1 VPNPQ
6 LPKNRNN
13 TNRIRQIALILLVLL
28 VLAQIG
34 PFADGLSVQAEVTPM
49 DRTGRITVSAAYI
62 RTGPSTTYSRVAK
75 LLTDHP
81 VHVLGVTTGE
91 YISGYGDQWYNVS
104 FEWEGATEEGYV
116 VATFVTLD
124 PASVEIAIDRTGII
138 DNTGTANIRTGPGT
152 DHSRITSLSRGTA
165 VQVLA
170 QIEGQPTNTM
180 GNQWYRLEFVLDGTT
195 RTGYVVAAYVSFDP
209 QTDPDFEALLDA
221 EGFPE
226 SYRPGLRRLHAKFP
240 QWQFKTVPTGLKF
253 ADAVNI
259 MHSPGYSLIPS
270 SYNDAWK
277 SLDERYYDW
286 YTNEWR
292 AYDGTVDP
300 WVMCDPAYIAY
311 YMDPRNMMSEKD
323 IFQFE
328 ALSDQAEVYLD
339 TGVEVIL
346 RGSFMGSTRF
356 AYPDPDTGT
365 DTEITYAQAF
375 MHAAQFSNVSPYHLA
390 ARSRIEVG
398 SSGSASVTGLFSQAL
413 AKAGLPVVYDYDGYY
428 NFYNIGA
435 SHSTLPLGNIRN
447 GLEYAK
453 FGPDRKPEQTE
464 TDDKILIPWSDR
476 YRSIV
481 GGSLMIGRNYVH
493 ASDLNPAYA
502 DQNTIYLQKFN
513 VGLAEKRRYW
523 HFYMGALLAPISEGS
538 RMYSAYIQT
547 DSLSH
552 PITFL
557 LPIYDE
563 MPESS
568 PKPAATGNPN
578 NWLKTLSVE
587 GHSLTPSFDAAV
599 TENYSLI
606 VDHTVDRIDI
616 TATPVSA
623 KSGVSGTG
631 PVDLQYGDN
640 QIDILVTAENGS
652 MRTYSMTVLRQN
664 DPSLPPPPTPTPT
677 PTPTGSP
684 TPTPTP
690 TAPVT
695 PTPKPT
701 ASPTPKPTPTPTPKP
716 TPTASPTPTPKPTPI
731 PSPTPKPTPTP
742 TPKPT
747 PTPTPAP
754 IPLEL
759 TSRGGLQL
767 GDNLLTGL
775 DPVDKAN
782 TADKVLAGLNIPQG
796 CSARII
802 DPNQRAVTGLVG
814 TGCQVQLI
822 HNGAVVKSYT
832 VILYGDVNGD
842 GRISSADLSRTFD
855 HVLRKTSLTG
865 AFAVAADVD
874 RNGRISSAD
883 LARIFSHVLRKNI
896 LEQKKTGGNL

>member
-1 VPNPQ
+1 MPDRQ
-6 LPKNRNN
+6 LPKNRNKI
-13 TNRIRQIALILLVLL
+13 NRIRQIVLVLLVLL

-34 PFADGLSVQAEVTPM
+34 PFAGGLPIRAEEVTPM
-49 DRTGRITVSAAYI
+49 DRTGRIVLAPANI
-62 RTGPSTTYSRVAK
+62 RSGPSTTYSKVAT
-75 LLTDHP
+75 LPSNHP
-81 VHVLGVTTGE
+81 VRVLGVITGE
-91 YISGYGDQWYNVS
+91 HITNSYGDYGDQWYSIS
-104 FEWEGATEEGYV
+104 FEWEGATLNGYV
-116 VATFVTLD
+116 VAAFVALD
-124 PASVEIAIDRTGII
+124 PVIVETAIDRPGII
-138 DNTGTANIRTGPGT
+138 DNTSTANIRTGPGT
-152 DHSRITSLSRGTA
+152 DHSRITSLRQGTA

-170 QIEGQPTNTM
+170 QVEGQPTDTM

-209 QTDPDFEALLDA
+209 QPDPDFEALLDA

-259 MHSPGYSLIPS
+259 MYTPGYSLIPN

-286 YTNEWR
+286 YTNQWR
-292 AYDGTVDP
+292 PYDGTVDP

-311 YMDPRNMMSEKD
+311 HMDPRNMMSEKD

-328 ALSDQAEVYLD
+328 ALSDQAEVYLEA
-339 TGVEVIL
+339 GVEVIL

-356 AYPDPDTGT
+356 TYPDPDTGA
-365 DTEITYAQAF
+365 DTKITYAQAF
-375 MHAAQFSNVSPYHLA
+375 IHASQFSNVSPYHLA
-390 ARSRIEVG
+390 ARSRIEVVHRD
-398 SSGSASVTGLFSQAL
+398 GSASASATGLFSQAL
-413 AKAGLPVVYDYDGYY
+413 AAKSLPVVYDYDGYY

-435 SHSTLPLGNIRN
+435 SHSTQPLGNIRN

-523 HFYMGALLAPISEGS
+523 HFYMASILAPLSEGG

-547 DSLSH
+547 NSLSH

-563 MPESS
+563 MPESC

-578 NWLKTLSVE
+578 NWLETLSVE

-623 KSGVSGTG
+623 KSGVSGAG
-631 PVDLQYGDN
+631 SVELQYGEN

-652 MRTYSMTVLRQN
+652 VRTYSMTVLRQN
-664 DPSLPPPPTPTPT
+664 DPSLPLPTPTPT

-701 ASPTPKPTPTPTPKP
+701 
-716 TPTASPTPTPKPTPI
+716 
-731 PSPTPKPTPTP
+731 
-742 TPKPT
+742 PT

-802 DPNQRAVTGLVG
+802 DTNQRVVTGLVG

-832 VILYGDVNGD
+832 VILYGDANGD
-842 GRISSADLSRTFD
+842 GWISSADLNRIFE

-865 AFAVAADVD
+865 AFSTAADVD

-883 LARIFSHVLRKNI
+883 FARIFNHILRKNI
-896 LEQKKTGGNL
+896 LEQKKAGE